1 MRVGVAGSGLRFAL
15 KKKDSGIACCSLTV
29 RAGTRFEGEFPEGIA
44 HFVEH
49 TVFKGTEL
57 HPASWI
63 SSRLDRLGGEL
74 NAYTTKEEIV
84 IYATVLARDLP
95 KALDLILE
103 LASRPSFPKKE
114 IEVERG
120 VVIDEI
126 QSAKDSPADEVYD
139 AFESMLFGPHPLGRR
154 ILGTASSVRKT
165 GREDLAAFVG
175 RNFRPERMALS
186 VVGPFSEGRMEEMA
200 LKAVEKFFPSSE
212 VSAPGLY
219 MPSATVETEFF
230 EKTVSKRN
238 HEVNAILGSSA
249 PSLHEEKKRIAAILM
264 SNILGGPASNSLL
277 NAELREKHGWV
288 YGVECSYT
296 QYSDTGMM
304 AVSFGC
310 EKENLD
316 RCLDGA
322 KRIISGL
329 REKPMGDRQIRQ
341 AKRQMLGQLA
351 ISSEG
356 VEAQSL
362 SFGKSL
368 LAFGKVAS
376 DEENKALIEAV
387 GAEDIRKAAEEI
399 FRRPSILIYI

>member
-1 MRVGVAGSGLRFAL
+1 MRTGVYGSGLRLAVR
-15 KKKDSGIACCSLTV
+15 KKDSGVACCSLTV
-29 RAGTRFEGEFPEGIA
+29 RAGTRFEDGFPEGIA

-49 TVFKGTEL
+49 TVFKGTDL
-57 HPASWI
+57 HRASWI

-84 IYATVLARDLP
+84 LYATVLARDLP

-103 LASRPSFPKKE
+103 LASCPSFPQRE
-114 IEVERG
+114 VEVERG
-120 VVIDEI
+120 VVVDEI
-126 QSAKDSPADEVYD
+126 QSAKDSPADEIYD
-139 AFESMLFGPHPLGRR
+139 EFESLLFGSHPLGRR
-154 ILGTASSVRKT
+154 ILGSKVSVKKAR
-165 GREDLAAFVG
+165 REDLVSFVE

-186 VVGPFSEGRMEEMA
+186 LVGPFSEGRMEEMA
-200 LKAVEKFFPSSE
+200 VKAVDKHFPSA
-212 VSAPGLY
+212 VSVAPSLFI
-219 MPSATVETEFF
+219 PSITVATEIF

-238 HEVNAILGSSA
+238 HEVNAILGATA

-310 EKENLD
+310 EKENLEK
-316 RCLDGA
+316 CLTGA
-322 KRIISGL
+322 SKIIFELQSKAL
-329 REKPMGDRQIRQ
+329 DEKKLRQ
-341 AKRQMLGQLA
+341 AKRQLMGQLA
-351 ISSEG
+351 ISSESA
-356 VEAQSL
+356 EAQSL
-362 SFGKSL
+362 SIGKSL
-368 LAFGKVAS
+368 LSFGKVAS

-387 GAEDIRKAAEEI
+387 SAEDVRLAAEEI
-399 FRRPSILIYI
+399 FRRPSTLVYL

>member
-1 MRVGVAGSGLRFAL
+1 MSGSGLRFAV
-15 KKKDSGIACCSLTV
+15 KKKDSGVACCSLTV
-29 RAGTRFEGEFPEGIA
+29 RAGTRFEEGFPEGIA

-49 TVFKGTEL
+49 TVFKGTDL
-57 HPASWI
+57 HRASWI

-84 IYATVLARDLP
+84 LYATVLARDLP

-103 LASRPSFPKKE
+103 LASRPSFPEKE
-114 IEVERG
+114 IEIERG

-126 QSAKDSPADEVYD
+126 QSAKDSPADEIYD
-139 AFESMLFGPHPLGRR
+139 TFESMLFGAHPLGRR
-154 ILGTASSVRKT
+154 ILGTVSSVRKT
-165 GREDLAAFVG
+165 GRRDLAGFVE
-175 RNFRPERMALS
+175 RNFRPEGMALS
-186 VVGPFSEGRMEEMA
+186 LVGPFSEGRMEDMA
-200 LKAVEKFFPSSE
+200 LKAVGKYFPSSSPA
-212 VSAPGLY
+212 VPL
-219 MPSATVETEFF
+219 PSRPADALETALF

-238 HEVNAILGSSA
+238 HEVNAIIGSSA
-249 PSLHEEKKRIAAILM
+249 PSLYDGGKRMAAILM

-310 EKENLD
+310 ERDNLD
-316 RCLDGA
+316 KCLEGTG
-322 KRIISGL
+322 RIISRL
-329 REKPMGDRQIRQ
+329 QDKPLSDKEIRQ

-362 SFGKSL
+362 SIGKSL

-387 GAEDIRKAAEEI
+387 SAEDIRKAAEEI
-399 FRRPSILIYI
+399 FRRPSTLVYI